1 MISVFY
7 DGKCGLCSRE
17 IAFFKK
23 RTPKN
28 PIQWFDISR
37 HPEHLEGTGLT
48 QSDALMFMRVR
59 DASGA
64 MHSEVDA
71 FIAMWGQFPGWSLI
85 ARLLSLPGVHSLAGL
100 IYRKFAHY
108 RFSKYPHCQASLGPA

>member
-23 RTPKN
+23 RTPKT
-28 PIQWFDISR
+28 PIMWFDIAR
-37 HPEHLEGTGLT
+37 HPEQLEGTGLS

-59 DASGA
+59 DANGR

-71 FIAMWGQFPGWSLI
+71 FIAMWGQFSGWSLI
-85 ARLLSLPGVHSLAGL
+85 ARLLSLPGVHTLAGRL
-100 IYRKFAHY
+100 YRKFAQY
-108 RFSKYPHCQASLGPA
+108 RFSKYPHCQASLG